1 MVHASPKPTDR
12 KRIAAMPAKSKEPKE
27 PEEPEEPE
35 EPKEPEEPE
44 EQKEATETSEI
55 SPTALVPL
63 VPQAER
69 TVDFYGDQISVALI
83 GEGEES
89 EVYVP
94 LRTITE
100 FLGLGWGSQF
110 NRLQRDEVLKARIR
124 MVTVHGADGRPR
136 DMVSIPLDLLP
147 GWLFGIT
154 TSRVRED
161 LAPKL
166 RRYREECFRIL
177 WREYQQELMQRRQIQ
192 AQAQVQLVP
201 KAPLAQVREMGLAI
215 AQLAEQQMA
224 LEGRVEDIDARV
236 EQVGEQVSIANS
248 RLDRAAE
255 VVSDLKR
262 RLGSIERQVLPAST
276 VTDEQAAEISN
287 KVKALA
293 QFLTTKEPGRNFY
306 QSIFGELYRRFAVS
320 SYKNVR
326 KDQYQNVLKFLD
338 EWLETA
344 SGS

>member
-1 MVHASPKPTDR
+1 
-12 KRIAAMPAKSKEPKE
+12 MPRNPEKLNQPNKQQDKEP
-27 PEEPEEPE
+27 
-35 EPKEPEEPE
+35 
-44 EQKEATETSEI
+44 QGEAETSE
-55 SPTALVPL
+55 SSAFLPLVPL

-69 TVDFYGDQISVALI
+69 TVDFYGDQISVALV

-110 NRLQRDEVLKARIR
+110 NRLQRDEVLKARVQMI
-124 MVTVHGADGRPR
+124 TVHGADGRPR
-136 DMVSIPLDLLP
+136 DMVSLPLDLLP

-161 LAPKL
+161 LVPKL

-177 WREYQQELMQRRQIQ
+177 WREYQRELMQRQQIQ
-192 AQAQVQLVP
+192 TQVVP
-201 KAPLAQVREMGLAI
+201 RAPLAQVREMGLAI

-224 LEGRVEDIDARV
+224 LEGRVEDMGARV
-236 EQVGEQVSIANS
+236 EKVDEQVSVVNI

-255 VVSDLKR
+255 VVGDLKR
-262 RLGSIERQVLPAST
+262 RLGSIERQMLPTST
-276 VTDEQAAEISN
+276 ITDEQAAEISN

-326 KDQYQNVLKFLD
+326 KDQYQDVLKFLD
-338 EWLETA
+338 EWLEAT
-344 SGS
+344 SGT

>member
-1 MVHASPKPTDR
+1 
-12 KRIAAMPAKSKEPKE
+12 MPAKSNEPRE
-27 PEEPEEPE
+27 PG
-35 EPKEPEEPE
+35 EPE
-44 EQKEATETSEI
+44 EQNEPTEGSEI

-69 TVDFYGDQISVALI
+69 TVDFYGDQISVALV
-83 GEGEES
+83 GEGDES

-110 NRLQRDEVLKARIR
+110 NRLQRDEVLKARVR
-124 MVTVHGADGRPR
+124 MVTVHGTDGRPR
-136 DMVSIPLDLLP
+136 DMVSVPLDLLP

-177 WREYQQELMQRRQIQ
+177 WREYQRELMQRQQAHGQGNIQ
-192 AQAQVQLVP
+192 AVP
-201 KAPLAQVREMGLAI
+201 RAPLAQVREMGLAI

-236 EQVGEQVSIANS
+236 EQVGEQVNTVNS

-255 VVSDLKR
+255 VVGDLKH
-262 RLGSIERQVLPAST
+262 RLGTIERQVLPSST
-276 VTDEQAAEISN
+276 ISDEQAAEISN

-293 QFLTTKEPGRNFY
+293 QFLTSKEPGRNFY

-338 EWLETA
+338 EWFEA
-344 SGS
+344 VSGS

>member
-1 MVHASPKPTDR
+1 MLAKPKASKQP
-12 KRIAAMPAKSKEPKE
+12 KEPKG
-27 PEEPEEPE
+27 
-35 EPKEPEEPE
+35 
-44 EQKEATETSEI
+44 EAQTSE
-55 SPTALVPL
+55 SSALVSL

-69 TVDFYGDQISVALI
+69 TVDFYGDQISVALV

-110 NRLQRDEVLKARIR
+110 NRLQRDEVLKGRVR

-136 DMVSIPLDLLP
+136 DMISLPLDLLP

-177 WREYQQELMQRRQIQ
+177 WREYQRELMQRQQ
-192 AQAQVQLVP
+192 AQAQVQVVP

-224 LEGRVEDIDARV
+224 LEGRVEDIGARV
-236 EQVGEQVSIANS
+236 EQVGEQMSVANS

-255 VVSDLKR
+255 VVGDLKR
-262 RLGSIERQVLPAST
+262 RLGSIERQMLPASSI
-276 VTDEQAAEISN
+276 TDEQAAEISN

-326 KDQYQNVLKFLD
+326 KDQYQDVMKFLD
-338 EWLETA
+338 EWLQAAT
-344 SGS
+344 SSSPS

>member
-1 MVHASPKPTDR
+1 
-12 KRIAAMPAKSKEPKE
+12 MPAKSKVQKE
-27 PEEPEEPE
+27 PT
-35 EPKEPEEPE
+35 K
-44 EQKEATETSEI
+44 TSEI
-55 SPTALVPL
+55 SPIALVPL

-69 TVDFYGDQISVALI
+69 TVDFYGDQISVALV
-83 GEGEES
+83 GEGAES

-110 NRLQRDEVLKARIR
+110 NRLQRDEVLKARVR
-124 MVTVHGADGRPR
+124 MITVHGADGRPR
-136 DMVSIPLDLLP
+136 DMVSLPLDLLP

-161 LAPKL
+161 LPPKL

-177 WREYQQELMQRRQIQ
+177 WREYQREFMQRQQ
-192 AQAQVQLVP
+192 AQSQVQAVP
-201 KAPLAQVREMGLAI
+201 RAPLAQVREMGLAI

-224 LEGRVEDIDARV
+224 LEGRVEHIDARV
-236 EQVGEQVSIANS
+236 EQVGEQVSIVNT

-255 VVSDLKR
+255 VVGDLKR
-262 RLGSIERQVLPAST
+262 RLGSIERQVLPPSSI
-276 VTDEQAAEISN
+276 TDEQAAEISN

-293 QFLTTKEPGRNFY
+293 QFLTAKEPGRNFY

-326 KDQYQNVLKFLD
+326 KDQYQDVLKFLD
-338 EWLETA
+338 EWLEAA